1 MDDLLHQRC
10 FNHLLRE
17 AVARCPQCQR
27 YFCRECVT
35 EHEDKVLCATC
46 LSADTDPIGS
56 GLSRFGGLTRMVHLL
71 LGATL
76 LWVFFYYLG
85 QLLLSLPSAF
95 HEGTLWEK
103 GWWNSP

>member
-1 MDDLLHQRC
+1 MNDLLHQRC

-35 EHEDKVLCATC
+35 EHEDKVLCAMC
-46 LSADTDPIGS
+46 LSADTDPDGS
-56 GLSRFGGLTRMVHLL
+56 GLSRFGGLTRMMHFL

-103 GWWNSP
+103 GWWNAP

>member
-17 AVARCPQCQR
+17 AVARCPSCLR

-35 EHEDKVLCATC
+35 EHEDKVLCAMC
-46 LSADTDPIGS
+46 LSADSDLDGS
-56 GLSRFGGLTRMVHLL
+56 GLIRFGGLTRMLHLL
-71 LGATL
+71 LGTTL

-103 GWWNSP
+103 GWWSLP

>member
-1 MDDLLHQRC
+1 MEDLLHQRC

-35 EHEDKVLCATC
+35 EHEDKVLCAAC
-46 LSADTDPIGS
+46 LSAEADTDRS
-56 GLSRFGGLTRMVHLL
+56 DRRGLGGLMRMMHFL
-71 LGATL
+71 LGAAL

-85 QLLLSLPSAF
+85 QILLSLPSAF

-103 GWWNSP
+103 GWWN

>member
-1 MDDLLHQRC
+1 MEDLLHQRC

-17 AVARCPQCQR
+17 AVARCPLCQR

-35 EHEDKVLCATC
+35 EHEDKVLCAAC
-46 LSADTDPIGS
+46 LRADADTDRSDQGQ
-56 GLSRFGGLTRMVHLL
+56 LGGLVQMMHFL

-85 QLLLSLPSAF
+85 QILLSLPSAF

-103 GWWNSP
+103 GWWN